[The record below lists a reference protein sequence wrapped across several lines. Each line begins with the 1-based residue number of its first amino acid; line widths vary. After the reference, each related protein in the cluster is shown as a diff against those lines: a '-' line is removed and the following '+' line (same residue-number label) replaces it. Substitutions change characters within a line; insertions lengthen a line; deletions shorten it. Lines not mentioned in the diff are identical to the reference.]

1 VPPTPAGIAV
11 ATCSAIAL
19 VRFGLGR
26 LDLVLFVM
34 GCLGLALAGLSVLVV
49 VVVALV
55 LRLRLRSG
63 TGEARRVEADSPFR
77 TAFVAPPTWFVPL
90 VRCTWEWEEPEHCEV
105 LPVSGFGGV
114 AEDVRAR
121 GRGVHGRVVRRVIV
135 EDAFGL
141 SRLAFRI
148 LETAELVVLP
158 NAGQLRQMP
167 VVRSL
172 AGGDDVPHPLGLPE
186 GDRVDMRRYAP
197 GDPVRLVLW
206 KTYAR
211 TRQLLVRMPER
222 ALVPARRTVGYL
234 VAGDGDEPS
243 AAAARVAVES
253 GALGRDWVFGADGSP
268 IPTGELDEA
277 LQRIAASAA
286 SRDEGGL
293 GLERF
298 LREADRFGSARAVLF
313 VPPRPG
319 PWIDRVVAVAA
330 RRPGGVEA
338 VVGTDG
344 VLRRGLGGTLSRLL
358 LRAGRRGLSPTA
370 RELDEVLTRLARG
383 RVAALLVDRTTGRV
397 FGRAHQKGLAA

>member
-1 VPPTPAGIAV
+1 MPPTPAGLAV
-11 ATCSAIAL
+11 GACSAL
-19 VRFGLGR
+19 SLLRFGLGR

-34 GCLGLALAGLSVLVV
+34 GALGLALAGLSVVVV

-55 LRLRLRSG
+55 LRVRVRSSS
-63 TGEARRVEADSPFR
+63 GEARRVEAGSPFR
-77 TAFVAPPTWFVPL
+77 TGFVAPPTWFIPL
-90 VRCTWEWEEPEHCEV
+90 VRCGWQWEEPEGAEV
-105 LPVSGFGGV
+105 LPAAGLGGV
-114 AEDVRAR
+114 AEDVIVQ
-121 GRGVHGRVVRRVIV
+121 GRGVHGRVVRRVVV

-141 SRLAFRI
+141 SRLAFRVV
-148 LETAELVVLP
+148 ETAELVVLP

-186 GDRVDMRRYAP
+186 GDRVDMRRYAA

-206 KTYAR
+206 KTFAR

-234 VAGDGDEPS
+234 VAGGGDEPS

-253 GALGRDWVFGADGSP
+253 GALGRDWVFGADGAAAA
-268 IPTGELDEA
+268 TGVLDEA
-277 LQRIAASAA
+277 LRTIAASAA
-286 SRDEGGL
+286 SRAEGAL
-293 GLERF
+293 GLDRF
-298 LREADRFGSARAVLF
+298 LREADRFGSARVVLF

-319 PWIDRVVAVAA
+319 PWIDRVIAVAA

-344 VLRRGLGGTLSRLL
+344 VQRQGLSGTLSRVL
-358 LRAGRRGLSPTA
+358 LRSAARPAQATA
-370 RELDEVLTRLARG
+370 RELNEVLSRLAAG
-383 RVAALLVDRTTGRV
+383 RVHGLLVDRTTGRV

>member
-1 VPPTPAGIAV
+1 
-11 ATCSAIAL
+11 
-19 VRFGLGR
+19 
-26 LDLVLFVM
+26 
-34 GCLGLALAGLSVLVV
+34 
-49 VVVALV
+49 
-55 LRLRLRSG
+55 
-63 TGEARRVEADSPFR
+63 
-77 TAFVAPPTWFVPL
+77 
-90 VRCTWEWEEPEHCEV
+90 
-105 LPVSGFGGV
+105 
-114 AEDVRAR
+114 
-121 GRGVHGRVVRRVIV
+121 
-135 EDAFGL
+135 
-141 SRLAFRI
+141 
-148 LETAELVVLP
+148 
-158 NAGQLRQMP
+158 MP

-206 KTYAR
+206 KTFAR

-234 VAGDGDEPS
+234 VAGAGDEAS

-268 IPTGELDEA
+268 EPTGVLDEA
-277 LQRIAASAA
+277 LIRIAGSSAFREDGA
-286 SRDEGGL
+286 A

-298 LREADRFGSARAVLF
+298 LREADRFGSARVVLF

-319 PWIDRVVAVAA
+319 PWIARVVALAA

-344 VLRRGLGGTLSRLL
+344 VERTGLSSRLSRVLLLPRRRG
-358 LRAGRRGLSPTA
+358 APATA
-370 RELDEVLTRLARG
+370 RELDEVLGKLAAG
-383 RVAALLVDRTTGRV
+383 RVRGLLVDRVTGRV